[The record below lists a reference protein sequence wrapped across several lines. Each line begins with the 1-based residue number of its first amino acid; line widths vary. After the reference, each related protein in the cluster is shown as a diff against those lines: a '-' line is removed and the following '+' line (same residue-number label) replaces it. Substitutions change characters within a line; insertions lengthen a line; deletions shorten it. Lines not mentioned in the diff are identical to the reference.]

1 MKYRTIQSNFYC
13 GVDIHPKKSQL
24 CVLDNNGKRYLN
36 KNIIND
42 FADFKQVLNPFLP
55 NIVVGCEST
64 YSYYWL
70 ADGCQKQRIPFYLGH
85 ALYMK
90 AITQNKQKNDKL
102 DARTIAELL
111 RTNFFPEAY
120 PYPKEMRPTRD
131 LLRRRHRL
139 VRIRAEAYSHIQ
151 MVAHQYA
158 IAGIG
163 SVQVKDKSY
172 RDEMLRLF
180 GKHQLGSMIQS
191 DLDVID
197 GLSPTISKIEKEI
210 RQNAVYHNPKQF
222 LLLKTTPGI
231 GYILALIILYETH
244 DITRFARHQQ
254 YASYSRVVRMSQ
266 TSNGK
271 VTGKKH
277 SKMGNPYLKWAFNSI
292 IISAQ
297 QSSERIRKYYQK
309 LESRYGRP
317 NARARIA
324 HKFNVAIYYML
335 KNNQPFDERRFVS
348 GKK

>member
-1 MKYRTIQSNFYC
+1 M
-13 GVDIHPKKSQL
+13 
-24 CVLDNNGKRYLN
+24 LDNTGNKHFD
-36 KNIIND
+36 KNIVND
-42 FADFKQVLNPFLP
+42 FNDFKEIINPFLP

-64 YSYYWL
+64 YTYYWL
-70 ADGCQKQRIPFYLGH
+70 ADGCRKYKIPFYLGH

-90 AITQNKQKNDKL
+90 AISQNKQKNDKL

-151 MVAHQYA
+151 IVAHQYA
-158 IAGIG
+158 ISGIG
-163 SVQVKDKSY
+163 SGQVKDKSY
-172 RDEMLRLF
+172 RKELLGLF
-180 GKHQLGSMIQS
+180 REYQLESMVQS

-197 GLSPTISKIEKEI
+197 GLSPAIAKIEKEI
-210 RQNAVYHNPKQF
+210 QHNAVYHNPKQF
-222 LLLKTTPGI
+222 LLLQTTPGI
-231 GYILALIILYETH
+231 GDVLALIILYETH
-244 DITRFARHQQ
+244 DINRFTRHQQ
-254 YASYSRVVRMSQ
+254 YASYSRVVRINQ

-271 VTGKKH
+271 TTRKKH
-277 SKMGNPYLKWAFNSI
+277 CKMSNPYLKWAFNSI

-297 QSSERIRKYYQK
+297 QCSERIRKYYQR

-324 HKFNVAIYYML
+324 HKFNIAIYYML
-335 KNNQPFDERRFVS
+335 KNNQPFDEIQFIS
-348 GKK
+348 GG

>member
-1 MKYRTIQSNFYC
+1 MKYRTINSEFYC
-13 GVDIHPKKSQL
+13 GVDVHPKRSHI
-24 CVLDNNGKRYLN
+24 CILDNTGKKYVNRN
-36 KNIIND
+36 MVNN
-42 FADFKQVLNPFLP
+42 FENFKEILNPFLP

-70 ADGCQKQRIPFYLGH
+70 ADGCHQHRIPFYLGH

-90 AITQNKQKNDKL
+90 AISQNKQKNDKL

-151 MVAHQYA
+151 MVAHQYT
-158 IAGIG
+158 IEGIG
-163 SVQVKDKSY
+163 SAQVKDKTY
-172 RDEMLRLF
+172 RPTLIKLF
-180 GKHQLGSMIQS
+180 NDHQLTSMIIS
-191 DLDVID
+191 DLEVID
-197 GLSPTISKIEKEI
+197 ALDPVISKIEKEVQ
-210 RQNAVYHNPKQF
+210 QNAVYHNPRDV

-231 GYILALIILYETH
+231 GEILSLIVLYETH
-244 DITRFARHQQ
+244 NINRFPKHQQ
-254 YASYSRVVRMSQ
+254 YASYSRVVRTQQ

-271 VTGKKH
+271 ITGKKNNN
-277 SKMGNPYLKWAFNSI
+277 MGNPYLKWAFNSI

-297 QSSERIRKYYQK
+297 QSSERIKKFYQK
-309 LESRYGRP
+309 LESKYGKS

-324 HKFNVAIYYML
+324 HKFNTAIYYML
-335 KNNQPFDERRFVS
+335 KNSQPFDEKRFVQ
-348 GKK
+348 GA